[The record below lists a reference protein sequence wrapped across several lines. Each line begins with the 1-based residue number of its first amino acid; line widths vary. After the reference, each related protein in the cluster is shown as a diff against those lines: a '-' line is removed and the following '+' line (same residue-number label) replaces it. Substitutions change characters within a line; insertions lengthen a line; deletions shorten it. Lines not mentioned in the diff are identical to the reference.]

1 MKLSSVYIYL
11 AVGCGMVGMLIT
23 FIVLFICFYLGV
35 DIAKNMWIIAIPI
48 LLAIILNIS
57 LIELVTRRR
66 R

>member
-1 MKLSSVYIYL
+1 
-11 AVGCGMVGMLIT
+11 MVGMLIT